1 MVHRREINN
10 EVLILGNQGALFG
23 NAMTWWDHSTGSVWS
38 QPLGEAIAGPRKG
51 ERLDV
56 LPVEFTTWGAWK
68 EAHPGTRALQADGKP
83 SRFALREMLIVLD
96 GDEEASG
103 YPVPEVQAQGVIND
117 VVDGIPVAI
126 VSDPTNDQ
134 RWAVFARTLRSTSDT
149 GDTGDTDRAVVELRV
164 DGAVLRDVATGS
176 TFDPVR
182 GFGLSG
188 PLAGQSLDLLPG
200 FTSFPDDFERFW
212 PGGLIWTSE

>member
-1 MVHRREINN
+1 MVHRREINT
-10 EVLILGNQGALFG
+10 EVLVLGNQGALFG

-68 EAHPGTRALQADGKP
+68 EAHPQTLALQADGKP
-83 SRFALREMLIVLD
+83 SRFALAEMLIVLD
-96 GDEEASG
+96 NDRETSG
-103 YPVPEVQAQGVIND
+103 YRVPDVQDRGVIND
-117 VVDGIPVAI
+117 VVGGVQVAI

-134 RWAVFARTLRSTSDT
+134 RWAVFARTLESD
-149 GDTGDTDRAVVELRV
+149 GEKPSLVVDLRV
-164 DGAVLRDVATGS
+164 QGEVLLDVASGS

-182 GFGLSG
+182 GFGLTG
-188 PLAGQSLDLLPG
+188 PLSDRSLELLPG
-200 FTSFPDDFERFW
+200 FTAFPRDFATFW
-212 PGGLIWTSE
+212 PDGAIWLAN